1 MEQLHRSLTE
11 AAQRISKLQESI
23 PDVFNTGDDETI
35 DQTVGNIISIEEE
48 WLVDPEQRER
58 FSVFTPDEPEP

>member
-48 WLVDPEQRER
+48 WLIDPEQRER
-58 FSVFTPDEPEP
+58 FSVFTPDESD

>member
-23 PDVFNTGDDETI
+23 PDVFNTGDDKTI

-58 FSVFTPDEPEP
+58 FSVFTPDKPD